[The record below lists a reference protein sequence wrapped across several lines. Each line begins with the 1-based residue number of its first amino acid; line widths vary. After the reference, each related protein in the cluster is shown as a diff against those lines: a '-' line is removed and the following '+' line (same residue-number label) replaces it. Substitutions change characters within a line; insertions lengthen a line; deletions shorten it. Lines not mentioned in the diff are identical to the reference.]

1 MTRDARD
8 GNPFLVHGRW
18 YRGNLHMHSTN
29 SDGLKSPAD
38 AVAWY
43 RDAGYDFVALSDHRV
58 VSDTTA
64 YAQPGFVTIPGIEMH
79 GPDPYTGER
88 YHILATGVSGF
99 ERSDDS
105 WSPQEAIDRVNASG
119 GFAVMAHPY
128 WLGQSANDM
137 LEIEGFVGMEVFNSV
152 CDITKAK
159 GFSGQTWDEYMLQAG
174 LTWGFATDD
183 SHWKHGAEGRGW
195 VMVRTEDFTPAGLVA
210 ALRRGH
216 FYSSMGPE
224 ILDLRV
230 EDGAVRVKTSSAAR
244 ISFIA
249 ARARGSSQRAGAEP
263 LTGAT
268 HELGGEEV
276 YVRVEV
282 EDDAGRTAW
291 SNPILV

>member
-1 MTRDARD
+1 MTTNPVD
-8 GNPFLVHGRW
+8 GNPFLVDGPW

-105 WSPQEAIDRVNASG
+105 WGPQEAIDRVNAG
-119 GFAVMAHPY
+119 GGLAVMAHPY

-152 CDITKAK
+152 CDVTRAK
-159 GFSGQTWDEYMLQAG
+159 GVSGVTWDEYLLQAG

-195 VMVRTEDFTPAGLVA
+195 VMVRTQDFTPAGLVA

-230 EDGAVRVKTSSAAR
+230 EDGAVRVRTSPAAR

-249 ARARGSSQRAGAEP
+249 ARARGSSQRAGSEP
-263 LTGAT
+263 LTAAA
-268 HELGGEEV
+268 HELRGEEI

-282 EDDAGRTAW
+282 QDTAGRIAW

>member
-1 MTRDARD
+1 MTANASD
-8 GNPFLVHGRW
+8 GNPFLVHGPW

-43 RDAGYDFVALSDHRV
+43 RDAGYDFVALSDHHV

-79 GPDPYTGER
+79 GHDPYTGER

-99 ERSDDS
+99 ERSSES
-105 WSPQEAIDRVNASG
+105 WGPQEAIDRVNAGG

-128 WLGQSANDM
+128 WLGQSAHDM

-152 CDITKAK
+152 CDVTRAK

-183 SHWKHGAEGRGW
+183 SHWKYGAEGRGW

-224 ILDLRV
+224 IRDLQV
-230 EDGAVRVKTSSAAR
+230 DDGQVRVRTSPAAR

-249 ARARGSSQRAGAEP
+249 ARARGSSHRAGSEP
-263 LTGAT
+263 LRAAT
-268 HELGGEEV
+268 HELGGEEI

-282 EDDAGRTAW
+282 EDAEGRVAW
-291 SNPILV
+291 SNPIPV

>member
-1 MTRDARD
+1 MTANAGD
-8 GNPFLVHGRW
+8 GNPFLVTGRW

-29 SDGLKSPAD
+29 SDGAKSPED

-43 RDAGYDFVALSDHRV
+43 RDAGYDFVALSDHHV

-64 YAQPGFVTIPGIEMH
+64 YAQSGFVTIPGIEMH

-99 ERSDDS
+99 ERSSES
-105 WSPQEAIDRVNASG
+105 WGPQEAIDRVNAGG

-128 WLGQSANDM
+128 WLGQSAHDM

-152 CDITKAK
+152 CDVTRAK
-159 GFSGQTWDEYMLQAG
+159 GFSGQTWDEYLLQAG

-183 SHWKHGAEGRGW
+183 SHWKHGAQGRGW
-195 VMVRTEDFTPAGLVA
+195 VMVRTEEFTAAGLVEA
-210 ALRRGH
+210 MRRGH

-224 ILDLRV
+224 ILDFQV
-230 EDGAVRVKTSSAAR
+230 DDAEVRVKTSPASR

-249 ARARGSSQRAGAEP
+249 ARSRGSSHLAGAEP
-263 LTGAT
+263 LTAAV
-268 HELGGEEV
+268 HERRGDEV
-276 YVRVEV
+276 YIRVEV
-282 EDDAGRTAW
+282 EDEAGRIAW
-291 SNPILV
+291 SNPILI

>member
-1 MTRDARD
+1 MTANASD
-8 GNPFLVHGRW
+8 GNPFLVAGPW

-58 VSDTTA
+58 VSDTAA

-99 ERSDDS
+99 ERSDDT
-105 WSPQEAIDRVNASG
+105 WSPQEAIDRVNAGG

-152 CDITKAK
+152 CDVTKAK

-183 SHWKHGAEGRGW
+183 SHWKYGAEGRGW

-224 ILDLRV
+224 IRDLQV
-230 EDGAVRVKTSSAAR
+230 DDAQVRVRTSPAAR

-249 ARARGSSQRAGAEP
+249 ARARGSSHRAESEP
-263 LTGAT
+263 LSAAT
-268 HELGGEEV
+268 HELGGEEI

-282 EDDAGRTAW
+282 EDAEGRVAW
-291 SNPILV
+291 SNPIPV

>member
-1 MTRDARD
+1 MTTNASD
-8 GNPFLVHGRW
+8 GNPFLVSGRW

-64 YAQPGFVTIPGIEMH
+64 FAQPGFVTIPGIEMH

-99 ERSDDS
+99 ERSDDT
-105 WSPQEAIDRVNASG
+105 WSPQEAIDRVNAG
-119 GFAVMAHPY
+119 GGLAVMAHPY
-128 WLGQSANDM
+128 WLGQSAHDM

-152 CDITKAK
+152 CDVTKAK
-159 GFSGQTWDEYMLQAG
+159 GFSGQTWDEYLLQAG

-210 ALRRGH
+210 ALRCGH
-216 FYSSMGPE
+216 FYSTMGPE
-224 ILDLRV
+224 IQDLQV
-230 EDGAVRVKTSSAAR
+230 NDGEVRVRTSPAAR

-263 LTGAT
+263 LTAAS
-268 HELGGEEV
+268 HELGGEEIF
-276 YVRVEV
+276 VRVEV
-282 EDDAGRTAW
+282 EDATGRVAW